1 MMRINLLPPEI
12 LERRKAEKRI
22 GWVVVGAIAVALLL
36 AGVWGVGFMTVQGK
50 RDDLAAIQQQVQTT
64 QAQANQLAIFEE
76 RAVELEGRRGIV
88 TLALGDKINWAKLLD
103 ELSLVLPSDVWVS
116 RMALDQLNG
125 LQIQGYAV
133 DAPTDTPDAG
143 HKSIAKTLVRLADL
157 EQLYNVWLTNSVKE
171 LYEEQDAI
179 QFTITTGVV
188 VPAAEGETP

>member
-22 GWVVVGAIAVALLL
+22 GWVVVAAIAVALLL
-36 AGVWGVGFMTVQGK
+36 AGVWGVGFMSVQGK
-50 RDDLAAIQQQVQTT
+50 RDDLAAVQQQVQTT

-76 RAVELEGRRGIV
+76 RAVELEARRGIV

-116 RMALDQLNG
+116 RMALDQING

>member
-22 GWVVVGAIAVALLL
+22 GWVVVAAIAVALVL
-36 AGVWGVGFMTVQGK
+36 AGVWGVGFMSVQGK
-50 RDDLAAIQQQVQTT
+50 RDELAAIQQQVQTT

-116 RMALDQLNG
+116 RMAFDQITG

-188 VPAAEGETP
+188 VPAVEGETP